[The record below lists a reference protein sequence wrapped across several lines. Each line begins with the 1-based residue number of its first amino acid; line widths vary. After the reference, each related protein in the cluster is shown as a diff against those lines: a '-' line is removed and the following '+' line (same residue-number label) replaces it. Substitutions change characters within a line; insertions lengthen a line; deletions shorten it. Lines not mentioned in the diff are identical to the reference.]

1 MIDSSEQKDHVAF
14 DVLNDFVDGRLDRQ
28 TTTDV
33 VAHLASCPTCSAQL
47 EQLERLVSSAGQ
59 LPKSV
64 LPPDDLWV
72 DLRKALDSRK
82 DVVLPTAG
90 ETARRHPAP
99 QPRLHLSRRFIAGLA
114 AAAVVLIALS
124 SGITALVMRQGPT
137 SLSHSTR
144 DGAAPP
150 ATRTVPPAV
159 LPASFQQTED
169 EYNRTIQELKDAVD
183 TQRGRL
189 SPETIRTV
197 DRSLAVVDSAIDEAR
212 AALLA
217 DPNNQMLVDLLSA
230 SYQRKL
236 DLLRRTSELGSR
248 T

>member
-1 MIDSSEQKDHVAF
+1 MSENREHPEFEVLSDLLDGSLNSQEALVVSDHLSVCDSCAATYESLAGLVAS
-14 DVLNDFVDGRLDRQ
+14 
-28 TTTDV
+28 
-33 VAHLASCPTCSAQL
+33 AS
-47 EQLERLVSSAGQ
+47 V

-64 LPPDDLWV
+64 VPPDDLWN
-72 DLRKALDSRK
+72 DLRKSLEDRK
-82 DVVLPTAG
+82 EVVLPMSGSVASGKTG
-90 ETARRHPAP
+90 SMHGQRPSGRMVT
-99 QPRLHLSRRFIAGLA
+99 LLA

-124 SGITALVMRQGPT
+124 SGITALVLRNG
-137 SLSHSTR
+137 TR
-144 DGAAPP
+144 HVAVQPAERIPVRAASMGP
-150 ATRTVPPAV
+150 ATL
-159 LPASFQQTED
+159 LPTGFQQTEN
-169 EYNRTIQELKDAVD
+169 EFNRTIEELKQAVD
-183 TQRGRL
+183 TQRGQL

-197 DRSLAVVDSAIDEAR
+197 DRSLAVVDSAIAEAR

>member
-1 MIDSSEQKDHVAF
+1 MMHASDHIAF
-14 DVLNDFVDGRLDRQ
+14 DVLNDFADGRLDRE
-28 TTTDV
+28 TTSDV
-33 VAHLASCPTCSAQL
+33 VAHLASCPACSDQL

-59 LPKSV
+59 LPRSV

-72 DLRKALDSRK
+72 DLRKALDARK
-82 DVVLPTAG
+82 DAVLPTAT
-90 ETARRHPAP
+90 ETTGRRPALAERP
-99 QPRLHLSRRFIAGLA
+99 HLSRRFIAGLA

-124 SGITALVMRQGPT
+124 SGITALVMRQGP
-137 SLSHSTR
+137 SGVARDSHNE
-144 DGAAPP
+144 ALPL
-150 ATRTVPPAV
+150 ATPSAAV
-159 LPASFQQTED
+159 LPASFRQTED
-169 EYNRTIQELKDAVD
+169 EYNRTIQDLKDAVD

-197 DRSLAVVDSAIDEAR
+197 DHSLAVVDSAIAEAR

-236 DLLRRTSELGSR
+236 DLLRRASELGSR

>member
-1 MIDSSEQKDHVAF
+1 MMNASDHIAF

-33 VAHLASCPTCSAQL
+33 VAHIASCPTCSDQI

-59 LPKSV
+59 LPRSV

-72 DLRKALDSRK
+72 DLRKALDARK

-90 ETARRHPAP
+90 ETAGHRPARTERP
-99 QPRLHLSRRFIAGLA
+99 HLSRRFIAGLA
-114 AAAVVLIALS
+114 AAAVILIALS
-124 SGITALVMRQGPT
+124 SGITALVMRHAPERLAGGARIQ
-137 SLSHSTR
+137 
-144 DGAAPP
+144 AAPLPTRP
-150 ATRTVPPAV
+150 APAAV
-159 LPASFQQTED
+159 LPASFRQTED
-169 EYNRTIQELKDAVD
+169 EYNRTIKELKDAVD

-197 DRSLAVVDSAIDEAR
+197 DRSLAVVDSAIAEAR
-212 AALLA
+212 DALLA

>member
-1 MIDSSEQKDHVAF
+1 MSENREHPDFEVLSDLHDGYLSRDVAAAT
-14 DVLNDFVDGRLDRQ
+14 LE
-28 TTTDV
+28 
-33 VAHLASCPTCSAQL
+33 HLSVCDLCAATYKSIAS
-47 EQLERLVSSAGQ
+47 LVSSASG

-64 LPPDDLWV
+64 LPPEDLWI
-72 DLRKALDSRK
+72 DLRKSLEERK
-82 DVVLPTAG
+82 EIVLPTSKNINRRVIG
-90 ETARRHPAP
+90 STTA
-99 QPRLHLSRRFIAGLA
+99 PRLSGRTVALLA

-124 SGITALVMRQGPT
+124 SGITAVVLRNGT
-137 SLSHSTR
+137 NSLAAR
-144 DGAAPP
+144 GAGQIPVQSGAV
-150 ATRTVPPAV
+150 VPGAL
-159 LPASFQQTED
+159 LPVGFRQTES
-169 EYNRTIQELKDAVD
+169 EFNRTIDELQQAVD
-183 TQRGRL
+183 TQRGQL

-197 DRSLAVVDSAIDEAR
+197 NRSLAVVDSAIAEAR